1 MISVLKMIKFNVAS
15 INKCTEVEGPF
26 KRLCIWFQGCN
37 IHCKGCCN
45 PDYQQLVPKNLMT
58 LDVIISII
66 KEAQKE
72 FGIEGVTF
80 SGGEPSLQQNLPI
93 LTSKIKELGLGVI
106 SFTGHNYEDV
116 KDCFVDCDVVLDGAY
131 KQAEKE
137 AQRRLLG
144 SKNKRIICL
153 TERYKDCID
162 TWFNSSETKTMEV
175 SLADK
180 IVINGDAV

>member
-1 MISVLKMIKFNVAS
+1 MIFS
-15 INKCTEVEGPF
+15 IDE
-26 KRLCIWFQGCN
+26 
-37 IHCKGCCN
+37 
-45 PDYQQLVPKNLMT
+45 LVT
-58 LDVIISII
+58 II
-66 KEAQKE
+66 KEAQNE

-80 SGGEPSLQQNLPI
+80 SGGEPSLQQNLPV

-116 KDCFVDCDVVLDGAY
+116 KDCFVGCDVVLDGAY
-131 KQAEKE
+131 KQGEKE
-137 AQRRLLG
+137 TQRRLLG

-162 TWFNSSETKTMEV
+162 TWFNSSKTKKMEV

-180 IVINGDAV
+180 IVINGDTV

>member
-1 MISVLKMIKFNVAS
+1 MIKFNVAS

-58 LDVIISII
+58 LDEIISII
-66 KEAQKE
+66 KEAQNE

-93 LTSKIKELGLGVI
+93 LTSKLKELELGVI

-116 KDCFVDCDVVLDGAY
+116 KDCFVGCDVVLDGAY
-131 KQAEKE
+131 KENERETK
-137 AQRRLLG
+137 RRLLG
-144 SKNKRIICL
+144 SKNQRIICL

-180 IVINGDAV
+180 IIINGDTV